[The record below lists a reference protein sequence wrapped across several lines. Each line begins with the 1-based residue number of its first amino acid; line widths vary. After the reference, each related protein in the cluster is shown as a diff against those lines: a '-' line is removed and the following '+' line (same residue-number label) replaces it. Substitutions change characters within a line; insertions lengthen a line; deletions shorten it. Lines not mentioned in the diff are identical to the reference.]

1 MKELM
6 QIGWTWYP
14 SVVVGLSIW
23 TACYGLAIGPLR
35 RHFSWGE
42 APRLTQQMA
51 FHGGTLIGLL
61 ALVSPL
67 DRLGDEYLFS
77 AHMVQH
83 LSLMFFTAP
92 LWLAGLPGWLLEHM
106 IPERLRLLAGKITA
120 LPIAFFSFVSVMWLW
135 HVPAFFNLAQNHEGI
150 HIFEHLTFIGG
161 ALIGWWPIAGPSS
174 TILSKPSAPLR
185 MIYIFFVT
193 MACTGLA
200 ALITFST
207 SPLYAFYRQAPR
219 LFGLSPLEDQHLGG
233 LLMWLPSHM
242 ILLLALGITFLIWF
256 RGDENH
262 PVDRLTSNPRF
273 RSESR

>member
-1 MKELM
+1 
-6 QIGWTWYP
+6 
-14 SVVVGLSIW
+14 
-23 TACYGLAIGPLR
+23 
-35 RHFSWGE
+35 
-42 APRLTQQMA
+42 
-51 FHGGTLIGLL
+51 
-61 ALVSPL
+61 
-67 DRLGDEYLFS
+67 
-77 AHMVQH
+77 MVQH
-83 LSLMFFTAP
+83 LLLMFFTAP
-92 LWLAGLPGWLLEHM
+92 LWLAGLPGWLVEHM
-106 IPERLRLLAGKITA
+106 IPEPLQLLAGKLTA
-120 LPIAFFSFVSVMWLW
+120 PAIAFFSFVGVMWLW
-135 HVPAFFNLAQNHEGI
+135 HVPAFFNLAQNYEGI

-219 LFGLSPLEDQHLGG
+219 LFGLNPLEDQHLGG

-242 ILLLALGITFLIWF
+242 ILLLALGVTFLIWF
-256 RGDENH
+256 QGDENH